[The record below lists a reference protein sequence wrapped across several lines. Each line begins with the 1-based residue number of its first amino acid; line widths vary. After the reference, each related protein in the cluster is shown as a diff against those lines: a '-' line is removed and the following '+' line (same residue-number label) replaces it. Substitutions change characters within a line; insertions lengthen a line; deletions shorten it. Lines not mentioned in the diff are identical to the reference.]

1 MRGFLPGG
9 ERSPLP
15 SVLETQRRASRTLFN
30 VVSTGSTL
38 QREGMTAAR
47 TASHLPLNAVEQ
59 STGADV
65 SGVRDRVDGRFDD
78 AQEVSDRAEDRF
90 LTVMLSTSQ
99 LTAEYASFVDDSLER
114 VCPAGGEVAK

>member
-9 ERSPLP
+9 DRSPLP
-15 SVLETQRRASRTLFN
+15 SVLETQRRVSRSLFN

-38 QREGMTAAR
+38 QREGMTAVR
-47 TASHLPLNAVEQ
+47 TVSHLPLNAVEGT
-59 STGADV
+59 SGADV
-65 SGVRDRVDGRFDD
+65 SVVREGVDDRFGAAQEASDRV
-78 AQEVSDRAEDRF
+78 EDRF

-114 VCPAGGEVAK
+114 VCPAGEEVAK